1 MHDLNVIHYSKGRS
15 QTMTNAS
22 THNST
27 LPARPPEN
35 TPGGMELSFRPD
47 VEGLRAVAVVLVVLF
62 HAGVSWLPGGY
73 VGVDVFFVI
82 SGFLITGLLLR
93 EHEKRGRISISGFY
107 ARRARRILP
116 AAMLVVILTIVAS
129 YFLQNFIEYGNVDQD
144 GRWVTLFLGNFHFA
158 TVGNGYFQKSVAPS
172 PLQHFWTLAVEEQFY
187 VVWPPLVLLVSFV
200 FTRIPFRWRVMSIAA
215 SAITA
220 SMAWSIIQTS
230 NAPVAAYFSP
240 FTRAW
245 ELGIGAI
252 AATLVPQ
259 FSRLPKALGS
269 ACAYIGLVAIAVSA
283 AWFTSTTPFP
293 GTAALLPVLGAVAV
307 VAGGASGVG
316 AVHLLGLR
324 PMRSVGRVSF
334 GWYLLHYPPMIILT
348 GALWIHPLSVQEDL
362 LIAAA
367 TLVAAYIMY
376 AIIERPIRSSSFLAN
391 RPWLS
396 IAMGGAMVISAFLVC
411 ILLQPNLHSLWKV

>member
-1 MHDLNVIHYSKGRS
+1 VKAILETPADD
-15 QTMTNAS
+15 
-22 THNST
+22 ST
-27 LPARPPEN
+27 LPARPPED
-35 TPGGMELSFRPD
+35 TPGGMDLNFRPD

-93 EHEKRGRISISGFY
+93 EYEKRGRISISGFY

-116 AAMLVVILTIVAS
+116 AAMLVIVLAVIAS
-129 YFLQNFIEYGNVDQD
+129 YFIQNFIEYGNVSQD
-144 GRWVTLFLGNFHFA
+144 GRWATLFAGNFHFA
-158 TVGNGYFQKSVAPS
+158 AVGNGYFQKSVAPS

-187 VVWPPLVLLVSFV
+187 LVWPPLVLLVSVMFR
-200 FTRIPFRWRVMSIAA
+200 RIPFRWRVTTIAGCAIAA
-215 SAITA
+215 SMI
-220 SMAWSIIQTS
+220 WSIIQTN

-245 ELGIGAI
+245 ELGLGAI
-252 AATLVPQ
+252 TATLVPQ
-259 FSRLPKALGS
+259 LSRVPKALGS
-269 ACAYIGLVAIAVSA
+269 VLAYAGLAAVVASA
-283 AWFTSTTPFP
+283 AWYTSTTPFP
-293 GTAALLPVLGAVAV
+293 GTAALLPVLGTVAI
-307 VAGGASGVG
+307 VAGGASGGG
-316 AVHLLGLR
+316 AKHLLGLR

-348 GALWIHPLSVQEDL
+348 GALWVHPLSVQEDL

-376 AIIERPIRSSSFLAN
+376 AIIERPIRRSSFLAH

-396 IAMGGAMVISAFLVC
+396 IAMGATMVLTAFLVC
-411 ILLQPNLHSLWKV
+411 DLLHPSLHTLLRF